1 MNSNKNGKGSIH
13 RKKTFHLKT
22 VLLHALFLCYML
34 KMKHDKDWF
43 YSHIGDSSVH
53 VLLSVGG
60 NFGVV
65 EGVRAAAHVVVP
77 EAIETRLLWSCL
89 IDFFTSEHAELHILQ
104 NTSEIL
110 GEKNI

>member
-1 MNSNKNGKGSIH
+1 
-13 RKKTFHLKT
+13 
-22 VLLHALFLCYML
+22 ML

-65 EGVRAAAHVVVP
+65 KGVRAAAHVVVP

-110 GEKNI
+110 GEKIFNAGRILILIVHNNNKNKSRKHNPMPEY